1 MATDTYATTVK
12 FGSTTLETGKQ
23 YVVTGT
29 SPSQTVE
36 EASTSETTGFIHW
49 DSTTHTME
57 LDNVSFTNSFLF
69 SFNRQEQIVDKAFHF
84 FIPVAER
91 LHTAYG
97 RLKPAAHSAPPLGYE
112 LLPFANLP
120 L

>member
-29 SPSQTVE
+29 SSSQTVE

-57 LDNVSFTNSFLF
+57 LDNVSFTDSNGGSSEAYYNKYAVQADGDVTIHLTDANSIT
-69 SFNRQEQIVDKAFHF
+69 E
-84 FIPVAER
+84 
-91 LHTAYG
+91 TASTREG
-97 RLKPAAHSAPPLGYE
+97 S
-112 LLPFANLP
+112 
-120 L
+120 